1 MNYSNKIK
9 FKDIKVKNSKF
20 KLTIVNIM
28 IFILTITAILTA
40 SYKDKVKPTTLTFND
55 VNKLLMD
62 YTVTNPILYEKIKK
76 FMPEEIFYINNINI
90 IDSEFVNFNTINAP
104 ISITLNY
111 PTGTVN
117 CFATAEIQYKYNAM
131 FKNNVEKVV
140 Y

>member
-90 IDSEFVNFNTINAP
+90 KNVWASNVIFLEDINNRIYIIGYNQNNRLGMNADDDQFLFLEP
-104 ISITLNY
+104 LNL
-111 PTGTVN
+111 
-117 CFATAEIQYKYNAM
+117 QK
-131 FKNNVEKVV
+131 
-140 Y
+140 

>member
-20 KLTIVNIM
+20 KLTIINIM

-90 IDSEFVNFNTINAP
+90 IDSEFVNFNTINARQRFYAR
-104 ISITLNY
+104 ID
-111 PTGTVN
+111 
-117 CFATAEIQYKYNAM
+117 
-131 FKNNVEKVV
+131 
-140 Y
+140 

>member
-55 VNKLLMD
+55 
-62 YTVTNPILYEKIKK
+62 
-76 FMPEEIFYINNINI
+76 
-90 IDSEFVNFNTINAP
+90 
-104 ISITLNY
+104 
-111 PTGTVN
+111 G
-117 CFATAEIQYKYNAM
+117 
-131 FKNNVEKVV
+131 
-140 Y
+140 

>member
-62 YTVTNPILYEKIKK
+62 YTVTNPILYEK
-76 FMPEEIFYINNINI
+76 N
-90 IDSEFVNFNTINAP
+90 
-104 ISITLNY
+104 
-111 PTGTVN
+111 
-117 CFATAEIQYKYNAM
+117 
-131 FKNNVEKVV
+131 
-140 Y
+140 

>member
-20 KLTIVNIM
+20 KLTIINIM

-62 YTVTNPILYEKIKK
+62 TQLQILFFMKKLKNLCQKK
-76 FMPEEIFYINNINI
+76 FFILI
-90 IDSEFVNFNTINAP
+90 ILI
-104 ISITLNY
+104 
-111 PTGTVN
+111 
-117 CFATAEIQYKYNAM
+117 
-131 FKNNVEKVV
+131 
-140 Y
+140 